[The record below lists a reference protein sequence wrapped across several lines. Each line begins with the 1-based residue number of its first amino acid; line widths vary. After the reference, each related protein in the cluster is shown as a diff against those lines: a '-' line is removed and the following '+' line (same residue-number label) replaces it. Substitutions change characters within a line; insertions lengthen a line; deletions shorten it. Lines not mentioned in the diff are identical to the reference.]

1 MIVVRSRRGTIMTEL
16 ELLEAVNVAEYF
28 VTHVGHT
35 ESAGGGNVRI
45 YNCVQRGR
53 FLIPQCT
60 VVIPA
65 VNLIIAARR
74 VEDAAHEV
82 FNMEQMAGALTH

>member
-1 MIVVRSRRGTIMTEL
+1 MTEL
-16 ELLEAVNVAEYF
+16 ELLESANVPEYF
-28 VTHVGHT
+28 ITDVGLT
-35 ESAGGGNVRI
+35 ENAGGGNVRI
-45 YNCVQRGR
+45 YNCQRRGR
-53 FLIPQCT
+53 FLVPQCT

-82 FNMEQMAGALTH
+82 FNIEQMSGALAH